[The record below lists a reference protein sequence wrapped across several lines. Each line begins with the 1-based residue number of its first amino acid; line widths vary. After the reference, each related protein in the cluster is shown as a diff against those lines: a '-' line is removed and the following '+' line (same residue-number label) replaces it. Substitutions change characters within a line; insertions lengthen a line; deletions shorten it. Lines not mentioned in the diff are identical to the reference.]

1 MHPAVTENV
10 SYYIVIHYVKIW
22 HVRRGGG
29 GGGGATNMHPL
40 SWERHKRKR
49 SNIVV
54 AAFGLFPLS
63 ASLKAREQVR
73 EMGLEPGDVEPEAC
87 LYYEGTTDVLKMCQ
101 FVCPG
106 CVHFSRHSP
115 KCLGKECYCC
125 DRYKKN

>member
-1 MHPAVTENV
+1 MRAFLSSTLLITGLWLASIVFSDELAGNNV
-10 SYYIVIHYVKIW
+10 QKRN
-22 HVRRGGG
+22 RRQ
-29 GGGGATNMHPL
+29 
-40 SWERHKRKR
+40 
-49 SNIVV
+49 
-54 AAFGLFPLS
+54 AFGLFHLS

-73 EMGLEPGDVEPEAC
+73 EMGLEPGDVEPQAC